1 MFVKSGK
8 APSEVWTRKIP
19 ILNPLSRNSD
29 YNAFTYS
36 NFYSVDKINNF
47 KFL

>member
-1 MFVKSGK
+1 MFKCWFFDK
-8 APSEVWTRKIP
+8 KNKKKTKK
-19 ILNPLSRNSD
+19 SRNSD

>member
-1 MFVKSGK
+1 MLIFRQKEQK
-8 APSEVWTRKIP
+8 KTKK
-19 ILNPLSRNSD
+19 SRNSD